1 MRSNAPGLLPILRSR
16 HLAEML
22 TLLLLH
28 PDAEYTLSEMA
39 GKLGLPLT
47 TVQREVTRL
56 VWLRPDP
63 GAPVG
68 RSRLVSANPASR
80 YTRPLTELLSIA
92 FGPQFVISEEFHALG
107 ASAVAI
113 YGSWAARYDGAI
125 GHAPND
131 VDVLVV
137 GDVARRDMY
146 EAAERAEQ
154 RLGLPVNPVLCS
166 PERWLAAADPLIQ
179 QIRSAPLIWVIGE
192 EPEEGSLMRWN
203 TGEATVERLL
213 APGTSSESKARR
225 QTGRRGLTGHGAAS
239 KRHRSSRSGARQQR
253 RPRL

>member
-28 PDAEYTLSEMA
+28 PDTEYTLSEIA

-56 VWLRPDP
+56 SGSGLTRERR
-63 GAPVG
+63 VG

-80 YTRPLTELLSIA
+80 YTRPLTELLSLA
-92 FGPQFVISEEFHALG
+92 FGPQFVIGEEFNGLG
-107 ASAVAI
+107 AAAVAI
-113 YGSWAARYDGAI
+113 YGSWAARYNGSV

-137 GDVARRDMY
+137 GDISRRDLY

-154 RLGLPVNPVLCS
+154 RLALPVNPVLCS

-179 QIRSAPLIWVIGE
+179 QIRSAPLVWVIGA
-192 EPEEGSLMRWN
+192 EPRKEDS
-203 TGEATVERLL
+203 
-213 APGTSSESKARR
+213 
-225 QTGRRGLTGHGAAS
+225 
-239 KRHRSSRSGARQQR
+239 
-253 RPRL
+253 